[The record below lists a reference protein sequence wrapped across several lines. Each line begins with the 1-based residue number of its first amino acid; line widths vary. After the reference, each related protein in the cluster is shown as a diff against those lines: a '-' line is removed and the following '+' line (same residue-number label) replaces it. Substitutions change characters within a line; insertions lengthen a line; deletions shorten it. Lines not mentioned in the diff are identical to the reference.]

1 MRGVRYVGI
10 VSVLCL
16 VYLIGLKYYGV
27 NCKSYNETVTVIV
40 AIAAAVA
47 VWFELRSNEHISE
60 ANVIVELNNQ
70 FIANPELTKV
80 ECDLEKYFDAYKNGE
95 SKEIDKL
102 NVQFRKK
109 YRFGAIE
116 HQYLVNYL
124 VHLEGIA
131 TLVNDRVLRLN
142 AINDLMAYRY
152 FIAVNNPIVQELE
165 LLDYK
170 PYYKGIFKVYK
181 RWSWQF
187 GKKNIPM
194 CENSLIKRYKEI
206 KKQNKQAKQSK
217 DRPAT

>member
-27 NCKSYNETVTVIV
+27 SLKSYNEIVTVIV

-80 ECDLEKYFDAYKNGE
+80 ECDLERYFDAYKNGE
-95 SKEIDKL
+95 SKEIAKL
-102 NVQFRKK
+102 NIQFRKK
-109 YRFGAIE
+109 YRFGEIE

-131 TLVNDRVLRLN
+131 ALVNNGVIHLD
-142 AINDLMAYRY
+142 AIADLISYRY
-152 FIAVNNPIVQELE
+152 FIAVNNPIVQKLE
-165 LLDYK
+165 LLEYPD
-170 PYYKGIFKVYK
+170 YYKGCIGIYDAWVKELLGQGVTPPMYHE
-181 RWSWQF
+181 
-187 GKKNIPM
+187 KKN
-194 CENSLIKRYKEI
+194 NLS
-206 KKQNKQAKQSK
+206 KKFKKNNG
-217 DRPAT
+217 D